1 MIELSLGEI
10 AEATDGTVCDG
21 EPTTPVRGAAF
32 VDSRR
37 VTKGGLF
44 VALRG
49 EHVDGHT
56 FAGAAVRGGAAGVLA
71 TRRVGCPAVVV
82 DDCLVALGRLTRIVV
97 DKLPDV
103 RIVAVTGSQGKTTT
117 KDLIA
122 AILEQGGPTVAAE
135 GSFNNEI
142 GVPLTALRAT
152 PRTRYLVVEMGARG
166 MGHIAH
172 LCEMTPPNVSVVLN
186 VGVAHLGEFGSQERI
201 AMAKAELVEALA
213 GDGTA
218 VLNATDPRVA
228 AMSTLTSARVLTFGA
243 AVNADVQVRDLDVDG
258 SGHPRFDL
266 VHTSERRH
274 VTLPLVGAHQA
285 INAAAATAAGLACG
299 LRLDVIAG
307 VLSTVTERSRWR
319 MEIRE
324 RPDGVTVINDA
335 YNANPDSMKAAVE
348 TLVAIARRRGPEV
361 RTWAV
366 LGEMRELGGCSRREH
381 EAVGRLVARSEV
393 SRLVV
398 VGDQANPLHLGA
410 SQEAGWE
417 GDSVL
422 VPDVE
427 QAVRLVGGQLRSG
440 DIVLV
445 KASRA
450 AGLERVA
457 EGLLADS
464 APLGVVANPAA
475 GEDSP

>member
-21 EPTTPVRGAAF
+21 EPATPVTGAAF

-37 VTKGGLF
+37 VAKGGLF
-44 VALRG
+44 VALMG
-49 EHVDGHT
+49 EHVDGHA

-82 DDCLVALGRLTRIVV
+82 DDSLDALGRLTRVV
-97 DKLPDV
+97 IDKLPDL

-122 AILEQGGPTVAAE
+122 SILEQAGPTVAAE

-142 GVPLTALRAT
+142 GVPLTALKAT
-152 PRTRYLVVEMGARG
+152 PLTRYLVVEMGARG
-166 MGHIAH
+166 VGHIAY
-172 LCEMTPPNVSVVLN
+172 LCEMTPPDVSVVLN

-201 AMAKAELVEALA
+201 AMAKAELVEALT

-228 AMSTLTSARVLTFGA
+228 AMSARTPARVLTFGA
-243 AVNADVQVRDLDVDG
+243 AANADVQVRDLAVDG
-258 SGHPRFDL
+258 SGKPRFDL
-266 VHTSERRH
+266 VHAGERRQ

-285 INAAAATAAGLACG
+285 MNAAAASAAALACG
-299 LRLDVIAG
+299 LSFNVIAG
-307 VLSTVTERSRWR
+307 VLPTVSERSRWR
-319 MEIRE
+319 MEIRD

-335 YNANPDSMKAAVE
+335 YNANPDSMRAAVE
-348 TLVAIARRRGPEV
+348 ALMAMARGRGTGV

-366 LGEMRELGGCSRREH
+366 LGEMRELGAGSHREH
-381 EAVGRLVARSEV
+381 EAVGRLVARSQV

-398 VGDQANPLHLGA
+398 VGDRANPLHQGA
-410 SQEAGWE
+410 CLEAGWQGE
-417 GDSVL
+417 SVL

-427 QAVRLVGGQLRSG
+427 QAVRLVCSQLRAG

-450 AGLERVA
+450 SGLEQVA
-457 EGLLADS
+457 QRLVADS
-464 APLGVVANPAA
+464 AAVGAGPNPPA
-475 GEDSP
+475 EEHEP